1 MPPKAAAKEDQPPA
15 SAFSEPSEPSENAPG
30 RNPASQLTSDQEEN
44 PQLIA
49 QKPGRQRAD
58 KNGGDVIG
66 KEFKDAKSSEVD
78 SYDYEG
84 VLDTVKRKVAGVK
97 GKL

>member
-1 MPPKAAAKEDQPPA
+1 MPPKADQPPT
-15 SAFSEPSEPSENAPG
+15 SAFSEPSEPSENKPEE
-30 RNPASQLTSDQEEN
+30 NPASQLTSNQEEN

-49 QKPGRQRAD
+49 QKPGHQKAEE
-58 KNGGDVIG
+58 NGGNVVG

-84 VLDTVKRKVAGVK
+84 VLDTVKKKLGVVK